1 MEFLKF
7 VDSKFAEKYQ
17 LQPIFKNGYDAPGT
31 INPRTG
37 KWQGVIGMVCCK
49 AKSLMLKE

>member
-17 LQPIFKNGYDAPGT
+17 LQTIFKNGYGAPGS
-31 INPRTG
+31 INPDTG
-37 KWQGVIGMVCCK
+37 KWQGVIGMVWGKWCHI
-49 AKSLMLKE
+49 MNYI